1 VANFII
7 FWWLCSG
14 CSASKQTLTSAR
26 LDVHELAHEGKLKLG
41 SHGWLFGAICF
52 EVTGG
57 PDARQLVLE
66 FPRKSASG
74 EPLAF
79 TADDCLLLAERQF
92 WRAIPHVHV
101 RRMQPPSARSVCLVE
116 RQHLVFLLPQC
127 AVITYQSTMGHRWDR
142 SARCVEKLRA
152 RLRWGAS
159 GTIPIKPLGMHERTY
174 QQILGMLAY
183 HEAVRNLGASYAL
196 KFRPDQHRAHLWRQW
211 AWILNF
217 RKRCFGLSSR

>member
-79 TADDCLLLAERQF
+79 TADDCLLLAERQL
-92 WRAIPHVHV
+92 WRAIPHVHL

-116 RQHLVFLLPQC
+116 RQHLVFLLPQMRC
-127 AVITYQSTMGHRWDR
+127 DHLSVHNGPSLGPLGALRREVAR
-142 SARCVEKLRA
+142 SAQMGC
-152 RLRWGAS
+152 
-159 GTIPIKPLGMHERTY
+159 ERHY
-174 QQILGMLAY
+174 
-183 HEAVRNLGASYAL
+183 
-196 KFRPDQHRAHLWRQW
+196 PDQAARYA
-211 AWILNF
+211 
-217 RKRCFGLSSR
+217 

>member
-1 VANFII
+1 
-7 FWWLCSG
+7 
-14 CSASKQTLTSAR
+14 
-26 LDVHELAHEGKLKLG
+26 
-41 SHGWLFGAICF
+41 
-52 EVTGG
+52 
-57 PDARQLVLE
+57 
-66 FPRKSASG
+66 
-74 EPLAF
+74 
-79 TADDCLLLAERQF
+79 
-92 WRAIPHVHV
+92 
-101 RRMQPPSARSVCLVE
+101 
-116 RQHLVFLLPQC
+116 
-127 AVITYQSTMGHRWDR
+127 
-142 SARCVEKLRA
+142 LRA